1 MKKDYIHFGN
11 KAKPKLSLTEST
23 KKVLEEEQIVIEDT
37 DTTEDVI
44 RKVSKSKKVVARIK
58 EDGSVA
64 IKQSLN
70 G

>member
-1 MKKDYIHFGN
+1 MKKDFIHFGN
-11 KAKPKLSLTEST
+11 KPKVALSEST
-23 KKVLEEEQIVIEDT
+23 KKVLEEEKIVIEDE
-37 DTTEDVI
+37 DTTEDVV

>member
-11 KAKPKLSLTEST
+11 KPKLSLTEST
-23 KKVLEEEQIVIEDT
+23 KKILEEEKIVIEEE
-37 DTTEDVI
+37 DTTEEI
-44 RKVSKSKKVVARIK
+44 IKKVSKSKKVVVKIK

>member
-1 MKKDYIHFGN
+1 MKKDYIHFGP
-11 KAKPKLSLTEST
+11 KPKLSLTEST

-37 DTTEDVI
+37 DTSEDIV

-58 EDGSVA
+58 EDGSVT

>member
-1 MKKDYIHFGN
+1 MKKDYIRFGQ
-11 KAKPKLSLTEST
+11 KPKLSLTEST

-37 DTTEDVI
+37 DTTEDVV

-58 EDGSVA
+58 EDGSVT